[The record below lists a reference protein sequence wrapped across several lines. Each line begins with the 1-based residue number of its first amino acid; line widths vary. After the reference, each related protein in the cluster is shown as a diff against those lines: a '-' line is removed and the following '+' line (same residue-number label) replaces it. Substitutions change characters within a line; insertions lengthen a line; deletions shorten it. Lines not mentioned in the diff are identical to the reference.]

1 MKTLGYYNGKIAE
14 LEEMTVPMLD
24 RACYFGDG
32 VYDVAVC
39 RNYRIFAL
47 EEHLDRFMNSCKLLH
62 ITPDKTKEEL
72 ASLAETLLA
81 KMDSGDQMI
90 YFQYSRGSALRSH
103 TFAADMKPNLWIMVK
118 PLALKKEP
126 KPLLCM
132 TMEDTRFFHCNI
144 KTINLI
150 PNVMAAQA
158 AEDRGLDECIFHR
171 GSEVTECAHSNVSIL
186 KDGVLLTHPTDNLIL
201 PGIARAHL
209 IRACHALGIA
219 VEERPFTLDELFGA
233 DEILVTSTTK
243 LLCPVV
249 ELDGKT
255 VGGKDQK
262 NLAALRSYVWEEYER
277 ETN

>member
-14 LEEMTVPMLD
+14 LDEMTVPMLD

-32 VYDVAVC
+32 VYDVAIT

-47 EEHLDRFMNSCKLLH
+47 EEHLDRFMSSCKLLR

-72 ASLAETLLA
+72 AELLSSLLQKL
-81 KMDSGDQMI
+81 DSGDQMI
-90 YFQYSRGSALRSH
+90 YFQYSRGSAPRSH
-103 TFAADMKPNLWIMVK
+103 TYAPDMKPNLWVMIK
-118 PLALKKEP
+118 PFSLKEDP
-126 KPLLCM
+126 KPLSCM

-150 PNVMAAQA
+150 PNVLAAQA
-158 AEDRGLDECIFHR
+158 AEEQGLDECIFHR
-171 GSEVTECAHSNVSIL
+171 GNEVTECAHSNVSIL

-209 IRACHALGIA
+209 IRACRALGIA
-219 VEERPFTLDELFGA
+219 VEERPFSLNELFDA

-243 LLCPVV
+243 LFCPVV
-249 ELDGKT
+249 ELDGKK
-255 VGGKDQK
+255 VAGKDPK
-262 NLAALRSYVWEEYER
+262 NLTALRAYVWEEYVK
-277 ETN
+277 ETK

>member
-39 RNYRIFAL
+39 RNHHTFAL

-62 ITPDKTKEEL
+62 ITPDHTKEEL
-72 ASLAETLLA
+72 AELVAELLA
-81 KMDSGDQMI
+81 KMDSGDQLV
-90 YFQYSRGSALRSH
+90 YLQYSRGSALRNH
-103 TFAADMKPNLWIMVK
+103 TFAADMKPNLWIMIK
-118 PLALKKEP
+118 PLTLQKDP
-126 KPLLCM
+126 KPLRCM

-150 PNVMAAQA
+150 PNVLAAQA
-158 AEDRGLDECIFHR
+158 AEEQGLDECIFHR
-171 GSEVTECAHSNVSIL
+171 GNEVTECAHSNVSIL
-186 KDGVLLTHPTDNLIL
+186 KGGVLYTHPTDNLIL

-209 IRACHALGIA
+209 IRACRALGIA
-219 VEERPFTLDELFGA
+219 VEERPFTLEELFSA

-249 ELDGKT
+249 ELDGKA
-255 VGGKDQK
+255 VGGKDKK
-262 NLAALRSYVWEEYER
+262 NLAALRSYVWNEFVS
-277 ETN
+277 ETE

>member
-14 LEEMTVPMLD
+14 LDEMTVPMLD

-32 VYDVAVC
+32 VYDVAIT

-47 EEHLDRFMNSCKLLH
+47 EEHLDRFMSSCKLLR
-62 ITPDKTKEEL
+62 ITPDRTKEEL
-72 ASLAETLLA
+72 ADLFTSLLQKL
-81 KMDSGDQMI
+81 DSGDQMI
-90 YFQYSRGSALRSH
+90 YFQYSRGSAPRSH
-103 TFAADMKPNLWIMVK
+103 TFAADLKPNLWVMIK
-118 PLALKKEP
+118 PLTMKKDP
-126 KPLLCM
+126 KPLSCM

-150 PNVMAAQA
+150 PNVLAAQA
-158 AEDRGLDECIFHR
+158 AEEQGLDECIFHR
-171 GSEVTECAHSNVSIL
+171 GNEVTECAHSNVSIL

-209 IRACHALGIA
+209 IRACRALGIA

-243 LLCPVV
+243 LFCPVV
-249 ELDGKT
+249 KLDGKA
-255 VGGKDQK
+255 VGGKDHAR
-262 NLAALRSYVWEEYER
+262 LTSLRSYLWNEFAEETE
-277 ETN
+277 